1 MNCRPGDIV
10 MVVRSEIGN
19 EGRIG
24 RIVARAT
31 PGAKLPNDVFVYRG
45 DDWIVEGRFNTAD
58 ENIMS
63 IGGVDVARWDSD
75 HHEVS
80 LLPFP
85 DAWLRPIRGD
95 GLGDETPTDV
105 EQPQTVE
112 A

>member
-1 MNCRPGDIV
+1 MRCRLDDMV

-24 RIVARAT
+24 RIVGRAT
-31 PGAKLPNDVFVYRG
+31 LGAKLPGDVLVFRF

-58 ENIMS
+58 VNVMS
-63 IGGVDVARWDSD
+63 IHGVEVARWDSC
-75 HHEVS
+75 HREVS

-85 DAWLRPIRGD
+85 DAFLRPIRGD
-95 GLGDETPTDV
+95 GLHDDAPTDV